1 MVAAAAL
8 VLMTGLLLCSRK
20 TTFIIQDRDRI
31 LIHTTAEKEPLAILE
46 EAGIRLG
53 SQDRLKLEENEDGPV
68 LQVLRQ
74 QKITVD
80 YYGQVQEVVSYGE
93 TVAQLLERLELTVE
107 EGDKISLPPEQK
119 TSDGMVLRISRHFQQ
134 EQIYTVTMPC
144 ETVYCSDPALPAGVQ
159 RVLIQGQNGELL
171 RHADVTY
178 TNGQETD
185 RDITSE
191 EVLIQ
196 PKNTLVAVGTGLKQ
210 VEADERIAGMGR
222 NALRCGDALYGAA
235 AVAAVRRH
243 LAADARGAGVILLLL
258 SVRTSALVGDDRLAC
273 GVADVGIQ
281 RKRRA
286 AFANVSRRHPPTDR
300 CGIATNG
307 GRFIVGH
314 RLSRG
319 KNFRPLDRIG
329 GREHIFNRSG
339 CVFIP

>member
-20 TTFIIQDRDRI
+20 TTCIIQDRDRI

-93 TVAQLLERLELTVE
+93 TVAQLLERLELTVG

-178 TNGQETD
+178 TNGQETG

-196 PKNTLVAVGTGLKQ
+196 PVSTLVAVGTGLKQ
-210 VEADERIAGMGR
+210 VEADEALPVIRDGLIYLPTGEVLTYSKVISSLATAYCDKGKTATGTQARVGAIAV
-222 NALRCGDALYGAA
+222 DPEVIPYGT
-235 AVAAVRRH
+235 RMF
-243 LAADARGAGVILLLL
+243 IL
-258 SVRTSALVGDDRLAC
+258 TKDGEY
-273 GVADVGIQ
+273 IY
-281 RKRRA
+281 
-286 AFANVSRRHPPTDR
+286 
-300 CGIATNG
+300 GIATAEDCG
-307 GRFIVGH
+307 SKKFIYGTRIDLHYDTEYECRQFGARMCWVYF
-314 RLSRG
+314 LS
-319 KNFRPLDRIG
+319 
-329 GREHIFNRSG
+329 
-339 CVFIP
+339 